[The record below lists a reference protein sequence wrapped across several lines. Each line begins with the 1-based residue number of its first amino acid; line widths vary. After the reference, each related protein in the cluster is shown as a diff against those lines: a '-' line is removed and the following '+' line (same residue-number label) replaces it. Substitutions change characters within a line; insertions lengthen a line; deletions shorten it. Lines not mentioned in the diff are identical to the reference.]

1 MRESFSKNFGLIYDA
16 FAKELTETKLLPN
29 LCKLITDSES
39 EVRSQTLKS
48 MCIWINKISVEK
60 ISSVIIPAIKNLA
73 NDANNNVKLALS
85 KLLGVLCKVCGEE
98 VTANKLYPIAIEL
111 INQCESNDVK
121 IQIVKSLK
129 EFIFVTGY
137 DLMTA
142 SLNNMLMLLSKEKYW
157 RIRKAVVSL
166 SIAIGQKSN
175 DTAFED

>member
-1 MRESFSKNFGLIYDA
+1 
-16 FAKELTETKLLPN
+16 LTETKLLPN

-39 EVRSQTLKS
+39 EVRAQTLKS
-48 MCIWINKISVEK
+48 MSVWINKISVEK

-73 NDANNNVKLALS
+73 NDANNFVKLALS

-142 SLNNMLMLLSKEKYW
+142 SLNNMLMLLSKEK
-157 RIRKAVVSL
+157 
-166 SIAIGQKSN
+166 
-175 DTAFED
+175 